1 MSFHEKY
8 LIYKNKYIQ
17 LKTESSLIKNNNW
30 IGGNDNSNVEF
41 KICKVKINCSNDTL
55 ENPFKDIEF
64 SNSKISKENINKL
77 FEDLKKFNLCNLPI
91 EEQTKIMCKIFKMIE
106 SNFTYDNIIKYIR
119 ELSISNKIGG
129 DVSKKDETFINKFK
143 DDLTKTGTKEITYI
157 AEFEIIEEVIPIYKG
172 TPQHMIERIT
182 DVYKKQDLTN
192 LNKNIDSNI
201 LLLSPSKNVY
211 SKNHEYYDI
220 AESVI
225 DLPFFDYVPLIQNAQ
240 EIHLIGSAFSGLS
253 KFVALEKTKKCLH
266 NYNNCGL
273 STNFFK
279 NWYII
284 NN

>member
-1 MSFHEKY
+1 MKNCIILTHLGMGDMVSISPAIRYFANKYENVYIVCKTRYFENCMKMYEDVNNINIFKLTSVANDSEYQERIEINEFINNFGKEYDLLTCGIYNEDHSEFDILPDNFYVDLGLELDIYEKY
-8 LIYKNKYIQ
+8 F
-17 LKTESSLIKNNNW
+17 SL
-30 IGGNDNSNVEF
+30 S
-41 KICKVKINCSNDTL
+41 
-55 ENPFKDIEF
+55 KDIY
-64 SNSKISKENINKL
+64 EN
-77 FEDLKKFNLCNLPI
+77 
-91 EEQTKIMCKIFKMIE
+91 QQFKHIIE
-106 SNFTYDNIIKYIR
+106 SYKYAFISGKTSLVDHTEKII
-119 ELSISNKIGG
+119 S
-129 DVSKKDETFINKFK
+129 
-143 DDLTKTGTKEITYI
+143 
-157 AEFEIIEEVIPIYKG
+157 
-172 TPQHMIERIT
+172 
-182 DVYKKQDLTN
+182 
-192 LNKNIDSNI
+192 NIDSNI